1 MRLLFL
7 LKEFRQGWGGAP
19 ESVRVMANYL
29 CQRGIEA
36 DVIDSG
42 FICRDVG
49 RLNLLPGGGELVER
63 INVEATPGYD
73 AILITGPWQNPLGL
87 RRVLAKRRKDQP
99 MYYLPRG
106 GLARIEFSWPRGP
119 KKIPYFAAV
128 ERRFLDTAA
137 GDHLFFDGGTEE
149 DDCGSAPS
157 AEAGTY
163 HPRFCECLSRGR
175 STRDRTGREGV
186 VTFGFLAE
194 ISRRKGLL
202 PFVEAFVQW
211 VQESGLRDRVRLVMG
226 AGRGPAPIAI

>member
-106 GLARIEFSWPRGP
+106 GLARIEFAGR
-119 KKIPYFAAV
+119 AD
-128 ERRFLDTAA
+128 RRKSLISLPSSA
-137 GDHLFFDGGTEE
+137 GFWMRRA
-149 DDCGSAPS
+149 GSS
-157 AEAGTY
+157 F
-163 HPRFCECLSRGR
+163 RRRRNRGR
-175 STRDRTGREGV
+175 RLRQCTVCGGRN
-186 VTFGFLAE
+186 
-194 ISRRKGLL
+194 IS
-202 PFVEAFVQW
+202 
-211 VQESGLRDRVRLVMG
+211 S
-226 AGRGPAPIAI
+226 PIL